1 MKLRKIL
8 SAIIAICLLLSVC
21 QLFTFAAQNPR
32 PDVVFLGNKNGKAE
46 YLEIG
51 EDMNGVVGVAQNDSN
66 PVPENATY
74 TNGFYV
80 QGAQLRS
87 DGSLIRKPNIT
98 GLRFVIVNNLDMIS
112 KMEKAG
118 LKNISY
124 GAFASLDTGLML
136 NESNS
141 KKVPAN
147 NIFQTKT
154 DLGSA
159 DYQKFTVNITNILG
173 TNITTDVMVRP
184 YLTYTDIEGKTQTI
198 YGEQYRCNVYAL
210 AHSAFTSDKESS
222 SMKTALKSKVL
233 SYFPAN
239 IGKSESD
246 YALGGEYTLNSVE
259 TKALINKYRKITD
272 DKINEIKNTPNM
284 EIPKGAT
291 VYYVSNKGSDGND
304 GKSPNKAW
312 KSLDKV
318 SSAALKAGDYV
329 LFERGGYFRG
339 ALSTKAGVTYSAYGE
354 GKKPIICGSP
364 EDGAD
369 PNKWVKVSGNVWE
382 YQTTFEKDIG
392 SMVFNHGEAYAVKW
406 LVYTGSL
413 GILQEYKTKA
423 NWTGVSSLKKD
434 LDFWHSTDNKK
445 IYLCS
450 TENPGKRFSSIEF
463 LQNVNAVGC
472 GGDNVTIDNITVKYT
487 GAHGIG
493 GGTKKNFTV
502 QNCTFEWIGGSVH
515 HVSDNKPVRFGNAI
529 EIYGGCDGFLVE
541 NCYFNNIYDAAVTHQ
556 YNFADDPTST
566 ADRGHYNVRFANN
579 VMERCVYSIEYF
591 LGKTADSQVGI
602 MNNVVY
608 ENNLMWYA
616 GEGLGSQRP
625 DETQPAHIKGWSHW
639 NDTGYFTVRNN
650 FAAYSTAM
658 LVHSDFRDTPCVK
671 GVSFL
676 NNIFVGTQG
685 QKFGLFEYREDE
697 NSWGGNLV
705 IADYNVGSAQSK
717 IEGSGGQNVTASGN
731 RYYFVTQ

>member
-1 MKLRKIL
+1 MKLKKTL
-8 SAIIAICLLLSVC
+8 SVIITICLLFSVC
-21 QLFTFAAQNPR
+21 QLFTFAAQSPR
-32 PDVVFLGNKNGKAE
+32 GNVVLLRSKNGEAE
-46 YLEIG
+46 YLGIG
-51 EDMNGVVGVAQNDSN
+51 DDMNGVIGTASKDEN

-80 QGAQLRS
+80 QGAQLRK
-87 DGSLIRKPNIT
+87 DGASNNVI
-98 GLRFVIVNNLDMIS
+98 GLRFIIVNNLDMIS

-118 LKNISY
+118 LKNVSY
-124 GAFASLDTGLML
+124 GAFVGLDSGEMF
-136 NESNS
+136 EKSNS
-141 KKVPAN
+141 TKVPAT
-147 NIFQTKT
+147 NIYKTKT
-154 DLGSA
+154 DLSSE
-159 DYQKFTVNITNILG
+159 DYQKFTVSIANIADANIR
-173 TNITTDVMVRP
+173 TDVMVRP
-184 YLTYTDIEGKTQTI
+184 YLTYTDLDGNTQTL

-210 AHSAFTSDKESS
+210 AHIAYTSGKESS

-233 SYFPAN
+233 SVLPEN
-239 IGKSESD
+239 KGKSDSS
-246 YALGGEYTLNSVE
+246 YALGGEYVLNDKDS
-259 TKALINKYRKITD
+259 KALINKYRKITD
-272 DKINEIKNTPNM
+272 QKISDIKNTHNM

-318 SSAALKAGDYV
+318 SSTALKPGDYV

-339 ALSTKAGVTYSAYGE
+339 SLSTKAGVTYSAYGT
-354 GKKPIICGSP
+354 GAKPIICGST

-369 PNKWVKVSGNVWE
+369 PNKWTKVSGNVWE
-382 YQTTFEKDIG
+382 YQTTFEKDVG
-392 SMVFNHGEAYAVKW
+392 SLVFNHGEAYAVKW
-406 LVYTGSL
+406 LVYSGPL
-413 GILQEYKTKA
+413 GTLQEYKTKA
-423 NWTGVSSLKKD
+423 VWTGVSSLKKD
-434 LDFWHSTDNKK
+434 LDFWHSTENQK

-450 TENPGKRFSSIEF
+450 KENPGKRFSSIEF

-472 GGDNVTIDNITVKYT
+472 GGDNVTFDNITVKYT

-515 HVSDNKPVRFGNAI
+515 HVNGNSPVRYGNAI
-529 EIYGGCDGFLVE
+529 EIYGGCDGFVVE
-541 NCYFNNIYDAAVTHQ
+541 NCYFNQIYDAAVTHQ
-556 YNFADDPTST
+556 YNFADDPDST
-566 ADRGHYNVRFANN
+566 VDRGHYNVRFSDN

-591 LGKTADSQVGI
+591 LGKTSDSQVGT
-602 MNNVVY
+602 MNNVLY

-625 DETQPAHIKGWSHW
+625 DETQPAHIKGWTHW

-658 LVHSDFRDTPCVK
+658 LVHSDFRDTPCVR

-676 NNIFVGTQG
+676 NNVFVGVKG
-685 QKFGLFEYREDE
+685 QKFGMFEYREDE
-697 NSWGGNLV
+697 NSWGGNFTV
-705 IADYNVGSAQSK
+705 TDYLPGSTQTK
-717 IEGSGGQNVTASGN
+717 IQGSGGQNVTASGN
-731 RYYFVTQ
+731 RYYFVAQ